1 MDDLTKQ
8 KIPIIIKEHILHT
21 KIGYLM
27 EALSKEKRKCKPIV
41 LDRDKDNAETGSSVY
56 VKHSAYEPINNIRK
70 SAKPKQITRAAEGVV
85 VPLLNFYI

>member
-27 EALSKEKRKCKPIV
+27 EALSKEKRKCKPIA
-41 LDRDKDNAETGSSVY
+41 LDKDNGKTGSSVY
-56 VKHSAYEPINNIRK
+56 VKHSAYEPIKDIRTYDRATLEITR
-70 SAKPKQITRAAEGVV
+70 SAKGVV
-85 VPLLNFYI
+85 GSS